1 MIIKKIESVFHL
13 VDVAAVR
20 EVAAACSMEE
30 IVLGVLDVCRENGF
44 NPTGA
49 LAAFV
54 CQTVRFDSSSSAAPA
69 SPRSVPRRFR

>member
-1 MIIKKIESVFHL
+1 
-13 VDVAAVR
+13 
-20 EVAAACSMEE
+20 MEE

-54 CQTVRFDSSSSAAPA
+54 CQTVRFDSSSCAAPA

>member
-1 MIIKKIESVFHL
+1 
-13 VDVAAVR
+13 
-20 EVAAACSMEE
+20 MEE